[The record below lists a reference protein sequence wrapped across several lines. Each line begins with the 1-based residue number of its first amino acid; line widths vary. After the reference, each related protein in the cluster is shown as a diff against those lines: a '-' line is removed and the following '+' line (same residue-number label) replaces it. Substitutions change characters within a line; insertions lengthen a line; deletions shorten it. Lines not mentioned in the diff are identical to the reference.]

1 MFNNTAAKICSYLKS
16 KTILLYHCLAGT
28 SLMVDS
34 NNHQILLNP
43 YLCHITSF
51 LFGLEGVGRGS
62 MGCGAQGLPLL
73 FPNGLH
79 GEHCGNNEFH

>member
-1 MFNNTAAKICSYLKS
+1 M
-16 KTILLYHCLAGT
+16 YHCLVGT

-51 LFGLEGVGRGS
+51 LFWFGESEEEDGRRS
-62 MGCGAQGLPLL
+62 WGLPLL
-73 FPNGLH
+73 FHLLH
-79 GEHCGNNEFH
+79 GEHGGNTESY

>member
-1 MFNNTAAKICSYLKS
+1 M
-16 KTILLYHCLAGT
+16 YHCLAGT

-51 LFGLEGVGRGS
+51 LFWFGGSRKRKHGRRS
-62 MGCGAQGLPLL
+62 TGASSSFSRL
-73 FPNGLH
+73 LH
-79 GEHCGNNEFH
+79 GEHGGNTESY